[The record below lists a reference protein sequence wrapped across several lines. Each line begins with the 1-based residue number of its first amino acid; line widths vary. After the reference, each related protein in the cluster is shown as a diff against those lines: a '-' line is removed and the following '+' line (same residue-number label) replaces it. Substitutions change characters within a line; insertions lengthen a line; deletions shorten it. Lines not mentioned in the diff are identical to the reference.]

1 MYTYNFPDHYKG
13 DTFEGKVFTLQ
24 VNDSPANLLDAS
36 IKMDLRKNNK
46 ETTPLTLRLSTGN
59 GITILNPASGIFQ
72 IDPQIIDLPTETYV
86 YDIEVTFANQ
96 EVKTWVNGT
105 WKILQDVTHD

>member
-24 VNDSPANLLDAS
+24 VNDEPAPLEGAS

-59 GITILNPASGIFQ
+59 GITILNPASGIFS
-72 IDPQIIDLPTETYV
+72 IDNQMIDIPAETYV
-86 YDIEVTFANQ
+86 FDIQITFSNQ
-96 EVKTWVNGT
+96 EVKTYVGGT
-105 WKILQDVTHD
+105 WTILQDVTHG